1 MDVSKNLVVKGLFW
15 NGVQL
20 VVNQSF
26 SFLIRL
32 VLAKLLFPE
41 QFGVVGMA
49 AVIIG
54 FIQVINDIGIGAT
67 LIQRKDE
74 DLRTE
79 HFHTAFWTGVVWSI
93 VLYLVVS
100 FIVGPIMVAFYNEP
114 ILERLIPVLGLGII
128 ASPVN
133 LIHKA
138 QLTKLMNFKKMAFID
153 NTSNIISGSIS
164 LGLAFAGAGVW
175 SLAFNSVA
183 TIVIAMPLYFNAT
196 KWTPKYIWDK
206 RAFTD
211 IFGFGIYTTGTNVI
225 NYIINNVDYFLI
237 GKLLTTSIL
246 GAYSFAFVLTE
257 TFKSRLVSVIN
268 NVMYPFYGKKQSDPA
283 LAFRYYLKVVEYNCI
298 IVYPAMLL
306 LFCLGKALILQFFGA
321 KWMESIVPMQ
331 ILSLAVMVQM
341 MVNSNT
347 AFIRGMGRPDFE
359 FRLQVVKSIIYVP
372 MLVGGI
378 HYGGIIGASY
388 AVLINRVIAIFITHY
403 AFKYKLK
410 IEVTG
415 AEFLGAIKSP
425 WIATIAAYFA
435 TIFCKELL
443 NANPIISAIVL
454 LLVYSLV
461 VFKLKNKEL
470 MQYLKEYRLTR
481 SVIQN

>member
-1 MDVSKNLVVKGLFW
+1 MDVSKNLIVKGLFW

-20 VVNQSF
+20 LVNQSF

-41 QFGVVGMA
+41 QFGVVGMS

-74 DLRTE
+74 DLRPG

-93 VLYLVVS
+93 ILYLLVCLL
-100 FIVGPIMVAFYNEP
+100 VGPVAVDFYHEP

-128 ASPVN
+128 SSPVN
-133 LIHKA
+133 LVHKA

-164 LGLAFAGAGVW
+164 LALAFAGAGVW
-175 SLAFNSVA
+175 ALAFNSVA
-183 TIVIAMPLYFNAT
+183 TIVIAMPLYFSAT
-196 KWTPKYIWDK
+196 KWTPKYVWD
-206 RAFTD
+206 RDAFVD
-211 IFGFGIYTTGTNVI
+211 IFGFGIYTTGTNIV
-225 NYIINNVDYFLI
+225 NYIINNVDYLLI
-237 GKLLTTSIL
+237 GKLLSTSVL

-283 LAFRYYLKVVEYNCI
+283 SAFKYYLKVVEYNCI

-306 LFCLGKALILQFFGA
+306 LFCQGKELILQFFGA
-321 KWMESIVPMQ
+321 KWGESIVPMQ

-372 MLVGGI
+372 MLIGGI
-378 HYGGIIGASY
+378 SYGGIIGASY
-388 AVLINRVIAIFITHY
+388 AVLINRILAILITHY
-403 AFKYKLK
+403 AFKYKMK
-410 IEVTG
+410 IEITA

-425 WIATIAAYFA
+425 WIATIAAYFMS
-435 TIFCKELL
+435 IICKELL
-443 NANPIISAIVL
+443 HVNAIISAVAL
-454 LLVYSLV
+454 LLTYFFV
-461 VFKLKNKEL
+461 VFRLKNKEF
-470 MQYLKEYRLTR
+470 MQYLREYRLNR